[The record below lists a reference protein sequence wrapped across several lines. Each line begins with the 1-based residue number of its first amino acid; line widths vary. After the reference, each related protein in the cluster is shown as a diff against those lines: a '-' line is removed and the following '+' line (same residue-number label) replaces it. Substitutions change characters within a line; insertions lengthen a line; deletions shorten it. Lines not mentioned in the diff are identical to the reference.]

1 MISGNEPRH
10 PIERNV
16 RSGEGTDTG
25 FKYGMGLLLT
35 GYALILLYLGEP
47 IWAIL
52 PARSQPWRF
61 WVRVCIVRFS
71 KGGGLNNAE

>member
-1 MISGNEPRH
+1 VISGNEPRH

-52 PARSQPWRF
+52 PAVAAVAILGSCLHNQIF
-61 WVRVCIVRFS
+61 
-71 KGGGLNNAE
+71 KG